1 MVAGLNKVTPDLE
14 SALARVKNHAAPINA
29 MRAGM
34 ATPCVEDGICHNCK
48 SPSRICNMWSII
60 EGHIIENRIHLK
72 LVGEDLG
79 Y

>member
-1 MVAGLNKVTPDLE
+1 VVAGLNKVTPDLE

-48 SPSRICNMWSII
+48 KSQ
-60 EGHIIENRIHLK
+60 
-72 LVGEDLG
+72 
-79 Y
+79 